1 MKEVF
6 ADIGVGFLPTSLI
19 KGIFAGIGVGSLPIS
34 FLVSSNRDGMS
45 FISRLKDIFLAS
57 VLPFLGMIL

>member
-34 FLVSSNRDGMS
+34 FLVFSSRDCMS
-45 FISRLKDIFLAS
+45 FI
-57 VLPFLGMIL
+57 